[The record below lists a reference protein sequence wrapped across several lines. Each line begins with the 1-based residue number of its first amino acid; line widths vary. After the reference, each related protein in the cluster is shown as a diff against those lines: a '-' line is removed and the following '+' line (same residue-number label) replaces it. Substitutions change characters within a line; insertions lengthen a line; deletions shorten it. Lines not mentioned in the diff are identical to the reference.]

1 MPIKKIIFIF
11 GLFLLTAAVSGQTSD
26 TNYQRPLKDVLKDI
40 EQRFDVKLRISGDPI
55 DGLMLDYANWRFRP
69 DLEKT
74 LTNVLSPF
82 DLIYIPDGAPNKFK
96 IQGYRYHQRS
106 VEDAKET
113 LDYLASLYSNKAEWE
128 KRRTELKRCIKNAV
142 RLDPMPPS
150 PGTEPILSE
159 VRRMDG
165 YTVQN
170 LALEVL
176 PGFYVAGSIYR
187 PAKMKGKIPVI
198 LCPNG
203 HFNDG
208 RYNMDVQKRCAG
220 LARMGAISVNYDLF
234 GWGESA
240 LQVGSEAHRTS
251 MANTIQAL
259 NSIRILDYLLSLDY
273 TDADRVGI
281 TGGSGGG
288 SHTIL
293 MSAIDDRID
302 VSVPTVMM
310 SAIHYGGCPCESGN
324 PIHFCGG
331 GTNNVELGALFAPK
345 PQLVIS
351 DGGDWTANVPQLE
364 FPFLK
369 RIYSFYD
376 QAVVENVHFPDEN
389 HDYGP
394 SKRIA
399 MYHFMA
405 KELRLDESQIF
416 DKNGRLDESAIK
428 VENADAMKIFGQ
440 NGEKLPENAIR
451 SFDEVVRVFNKE
463 TQRKPEPGK
472 YKIAVCDWMILKR
485 QKLGAFEKTKE
496 IGADGVEMD
505 LGGLGDRPTWDNK
518 MLDPVERKKFMNE
531 ARQTGVEIA
540 SVAMSGF
547 YAQSFPTREGVERL
561 IDDCINTMNLIGVNV
576 AFLPLG
582 VEGDLNKYPERRA
595 AIVERLQMA
604 GKKAEA
610 AGVVIGIET
619 SLDAEGEVKLLDEIG
634 SPAIKIYYNFQNP
647 LEAGRDLYNEL
658 KILGKDRICQIH
670 CTDTDGVLLGNNRR
684 LDMPKVKET
693 LDDLGWSGWLV
704 IERSRDAANVK
715 DVVGN
720 FGANTRYLKEIFQQ
734 KE

>member
-1 MPIKKIIFIF
+1 M
-11 GLFLLTAAVSGQTSD
+11 LLTLNLFALLVLAQTSD
-26 TNYQRPLKDVLKDI
+26 TKYRRPLTDVLKDI
-40 EQRFDVKLRISGDPI
+40 EQRYDVKLRISGDPI
-55 DGLMLDYANWRFRP
+55 DGLILDYANWRFRP
-69 DLEKT
+69 DVEKT
-74 LTNVLSPF
+74 LTNVLAPF
-82 DLIYIPDGAPNKFK
+82 DLIFIPDGAPNKYK

-113 LDYLASLYSNKAEWE
+113 LEWLASKYDTKAEWE
-128 KRRTELKRCIKNAV
+128 KRRAALKTCIKKAI
-142 RLDPMPPS
+142 RLDKMPAS
-150 PGTEPILSE
+150 PGSEPILSDI
-159 VRRMDG
+159 RNMDG

-170 LALEVL
+170 IGLEVL

-187 PAKMKGKIPVI
+187 PAKIKGKVPVV

-203 HFNDG
+203 HFPDG
-208 RYNMDVQKRCAG
+208 RYNEQIQKRCAG
-220 LARMGAISVNYDLF
+220 LARMGAVAVNYDLF
-234 GWGESA
+234 GWGESE
-240 LQVGSEAHRTS
+240 LQVGYESHQTS

-259 NSIRILDYLLSLDY
+259 NSFRMLDYLLSLSYADP
-273 TDADRVGI
+273 DRVGI

-331 GTNNVELGALFAPK
+331 GTNNVEIGGIFAPK

-351 DGGDWTANVPQLE
+351 DGGDWTANVPDLE

-369 RIYSFYD
+369 RIYRFYD
-376 QAVVENVHFPDEN
+376 DAIVENAHFPKEN

-394 SKRIA
+394 SKRTA

-405 KELRLDESQIF
+405 EQLGLDESEVS
-416 DKNGRLDESAIK
+416 DKDGDLDESAII
-428 VENADAMKIFGQ
+428 VESTDDMLIFGKD
-440 NGEKLPENAIR
+440 GEDLPSNAIR
-451 SFDEVVRVFNKE
+451 SFDKLVQVFNEE
-463 TQRKPEPGK
+463 TGKKPKSGE

-485 QKLGAFEKTKE
+485 QKLGAFERTAE
-496 IGADGVEMD
+496 IGADGLELDM
-505 LGGLGDRPTWDNK
+505 GGLGDRPTWDNK
-518 MLDPVERKKFMNE
+518 MLDPVERKIFLDKLKKYNLEFS
-531 ARQTGVEIA
+531 

-547 YAQSFPTREGVERL
+547 YSQSFPMRDGVERL
-561 IDDCINTMNLIGVNV
+561 IDDCINTMNLIGVKV

-582 VEGDLNKYPERRA
+582 VEGDLTQHPERREA
-595 AIVERLQMA
+595 VVERLKMA

-619 SLDAEGEVKLLDEIG
+619 SLDAKGEIELLEEVG

-647 LEAGRDLYNEL
+647 LEAGRDLYSEL
-658 KILGKDRICQIH
+658 KTLGKDRICQIH
-670 CTDTDGVLLGNNRR
+670 CTDTDGVLLENNTR
-684 LDMPKVKET
+684 LDMHKVKET
-693 LDDLGWSGWLV
+693 LDEMGWSGWLV
-704 IERSRDAANVK
+704 IERSRDANNVR

-720 FGANTRYLKEIFQQ
+720 FGANTRYLKSIFQ
-734 KE
+734 K